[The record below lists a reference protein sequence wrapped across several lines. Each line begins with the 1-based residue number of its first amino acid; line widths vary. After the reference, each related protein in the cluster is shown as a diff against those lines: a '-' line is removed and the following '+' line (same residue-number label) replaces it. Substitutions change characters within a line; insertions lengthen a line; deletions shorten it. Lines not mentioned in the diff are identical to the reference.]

1 MNYKFAFLCTAGI
14 AAAVTAFAQKTQ
26 KLSITHVTVF
36 LSGAEIESDTRID
49 VPQGSSEI
57 LLTNVAGN
65 LNAQSIS
72 VGAGNNVV
80 IQSVTPK
87 NDYTGEKTLSPIARR
102 LGDSIELLKVKL
114 QESLNKKTTV
124 DEQISVIRAN
134 RASGGTN
141 SGLNVA
147 ELQKMLDL
155 IALRMN
161 NLLNESNNLQ
171 RSSDKMKERLTQLEQ
186 QYNQEIQKGFQ
197 PGGQLL
203 VKLYSPAAVATELH
217 VSYMTPNA
225 NWTPVYDLKVAK
237 INEPVALSYKA
248 NIVQNTGISWDKV
261 KLSLSTG
268 NPNERSNAPEMQA
281 WFLNFYEAQPVMYK
295 AARIAEASEAMPV
308 AADQVAFTPPNL
320 SGYVTADNGGVNT
333 QFDISLPYTILS
345 DGQEYA
351 VAIQDFNLPASYR
364 YYAAPKLDPDAF
376 LQARI
381 SNWDNLN
388 LIPGNANIFY
398 EGTFVGQSYLDPR
411 NVKDTLDLSLGRDKK
426 IVIRRTEDKNYRSQ
440 KMIGTHIRRSFAYTI
455 EVRNTRKDAIDLVLS
470 DQFPVSND
478 KDIEVSDM
486 EAKDARI
493 GEHNIFNWELR
504 MKPSENKTLKFQYTI
519 KYPKDK
525 RVANL

>member
-1 MNYKFAFLCTAGI
+1 MNYKHTLLLAAGTFAAQLS
-14 AAAVTAFAQKTQ
+14 FAQKIHR
-26 KLSITHVTVF
+26 LNIGHVTVF
-36 LSGAEIESDTRID
+36 LSGAEIEADTRIE

-72 VGAGNNVV
+72 VGADNNVV

-87 NDYTGEKTLSPIARR
+87 NDYVGEKTLSPQAKQ
-102 LGDSIELLKVKL
+102 LSDSIDYLKLKL
-114 QESLNKKTTV
+114 QETLNKKATV
-124 DEQISVIRAN
+124 DEQISVIRTN
-134 RASGGTN
+134 RTTGGTN

-161 NLLNESNNLQ
+161 NLLNESNSLQ
-171 RSSDKMKERLTQLEQ
+171 RSSDKTKERLTLLEQ
-186 QYNQEIQKGFQ
+186 QYNQEMQKGFQ

-203 VKLYSPAAVATELH
+203 VKLYSPAPASSNLH
-217 VSYMTPNA
+217 VTYITPNA

-237 INEPVALSYKA
+237 INEPVQIVYKA
-248 NIVQNTGISWDKV
+248 NVVQNTGISWDKV

-268 NPNERSNAPEMQA
+268 NPNEGSNAPEIQT
-281 WFLNFYEAQPVMYK
+281 WFLNFYEPKPVMYK
-295 AARIAEASEAMPV
+295 AARSVALETAEMP
-308 AADQVAFTPPNL
+308 AADQVQFTPPNMA
-320 SGYVTADNGGVNT
+320 GYVAVDNGGVNT
-333 QFDISLPYTILS
+333 QFDISLPYTIMS
-345 DGQEYA
+345 DGQEYS
-351 VAIQDFNLPASYR
+351 VAIQDYRLPASYR

-376 LQARI
+376 LQARVT
-381 SNWDNLN
+381 NWEDLN

-398 EGTFVGQSYLDPR
+398 EGTFVGQNYLDPR
-411 NVKDTLDLSLGRDKK
+411 SVKDTMNLSLGRDKK

-440 KMIGTHIRRSFAYTI
+440 KMIGSNVRRSYAYTI
-455 EVRNTRKDAIDLVLS
+455 DIRNTRKEDIDLVVS

-486 EAKDARI
+486 EARGGSIEAN
-493 GEHNIFNWELR
+493 NIVTWDVHL
-504 MKPSENKTLKFQYTI
+504 KPAESKVLKLGYTV

>member
-1 MNYKFAFLCTAGI
+1 MNYKFAFLFTAGI
-14 AAAVTAFAQKTQ
+14 TAAGTAFAQKTQ
-26 KLSITHVTVF
+26 KLSIAHVTVF

-49 VPQGSSEI
+49 VPLGSSEI

-87 NDYTGEKTLSPIARR
+87 NDYIGEKTLSPAARQ
-102 LGDSIELLKVKL
+102 LGDSIEFLKVKL
-114 QESLNKKTTV
+114 QESLNKKTTI
-124 DEQISVIRAN
+124 DEQVSVIRAN
-134 RASGGTN
+134 RSARGTN
-141 SGLNVA
+141 SGLNVT

-155 IALRMN
+155 IALRLN
-161 NLLNESNNLQ
+161 NLLNESNSLQ

-186 QYNQEIQKGFQ
+186 QYNQEIQKGYQ

-203 VKLYSPAAVATELH
+203 VKLYSPAATTTQLR
-217 VSYMTPNA
+217 VSYITPNA
-225 NWTPVYDLKVAK
+225 SWTPVYDLKVAK
-237 INEPVALSYKA
+237 INEPVALTYKA
-248 NIVQNTGISWDKV
+248 NVIQNTGISWNKV

-268 NPNERSNAPEMQA
+268 NPNESSSAPEMQP
-281 WFLNFYEAQPVMYK
+281 WFLSFYEPKPVMYK
-295 AARIAEASEAMPV
+295 MSRAAEAPEAGV
-308 AADQVAFTPPNL
+308 AADQAAPANL

-345 DGQEYA
+345 DGQEYS
-351 VAIQDFNLPASYR
+351 VAIQDFSLPASYR

-376 LQARI
+376 LQARVT
-381 SNWDNLN
+381 NWEQLN

-411 NVKDTLDLSLGRDKK
+411 NVKDTMNLSLGRDKK

-440 KMIGTHIRRSFAYTI
+440 KMIGTNVRRSYAYTI
-455 EVRNTRKDAIDLVLS
+455 ELRNTRKEDIDLLVS

-478 KDIEVSDM
+478 KDIEISDT
-486 EAKDARI
+486 EAKGAQL
-493 GEHNIFNWELR
+493 GENNVLSWDLHL
-504 MKPSENKTLKFQYTI
+504 KPAETKTLKLQYTV